1 MRPLP
6 SEEPSPLP
14 AGLPTW
20 LAAKH
25 NIFLFLDYDGTLSE
39 ITPEI
44 AQAKPVAGARDL
56 IEQMAALPGRFRVA
70 LISGRRIHTLTE
82 LFGAPRGVT
91 LVGNHGLEIM
101 DPGGRKRM
109 AVDPALFMPALD
121 AARDWLRRN
130 VPYEAGFVVEDK
142 RFSVA
147 LHYRLADPDAAL
159 KLRLRM
165 REFVRT
171 ETPELVIGEGKMV
184 IEAMPHHANKGEAV
198 RTLMRE
204 DGEDRL
210 AVYFGDD
217 VTDEDAFF
225 VLRGSGVTIKVGK
238 EPGPSWAQYCVD
250 APAQVVAALRQ
261 MVWPPDL

>member
-6 SEEPSPLP
+6 TEEPLPLP
-14 AGLPTW
+14 AGLPARF
-20 LAAKH
+20 AANHK
-25 NIFLFLDYDGTLSE
+25 IFLFLDYDGTLSE

-44 AQAKPVAGARDL
+44 ARAKPVEGAREV
-56 IEQMAALPGRFRVA
+56 IEQMASRPERFRVA
-70 LISGRRIHTLTE
+70 LISGRRIHTLAE
-82 LFGAPRGVT
+82 LFGALRGVT

-147 LHYRLADPDAAL
+147 LHYRLADPGAAL

-171 ETPELVIGEGKMV
+171 QTPELVIGEGKMV
-184 IEAMPHHANKGEAV
+184 LEAMPHHANKGEAV

-204 DGEDRL
+204 DGEERS

-217 VTDEDAFF
+217 ITDEDAFF
-225 VLRGSGVTIKVGK
+225 LLRGAGVTVKVGT
-238 EPGPSWAQYCVD
+238 EPGPSWARYHV
-250 APAQVVAALRQ
+250 AGPADVVAALRE
-261 MVWPPDL
+261 MVGASGL